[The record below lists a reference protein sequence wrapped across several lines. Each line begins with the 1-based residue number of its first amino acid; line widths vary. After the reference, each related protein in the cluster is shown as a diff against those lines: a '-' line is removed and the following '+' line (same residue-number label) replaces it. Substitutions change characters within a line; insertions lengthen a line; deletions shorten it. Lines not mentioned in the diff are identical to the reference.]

1 MNEQRRPGAHS
12 DPAWTSGPG
21 ATSGSGERAP
31 GDEDLLRRVL
41 AAEADRI
48 EPGPGALPEIQR
60 RIGAGD
66 RGGARRRWRRP
77 EWSLP
82 RLAGGRWRGWSP
94 LAAGAVTVATLSV
107 AAVVVGL
114 ASTVVPTPSD
124 RVEPPPG
131 AVGAQRSASATPD
144 EVQPG
149 PTPPDGAVAPSAGAG
164 TGTPAPGATESTAG
178 LPVYYL
184 GGDPGRPRLYREFH
198 RLWLHDGSA
207 RDRIT
212 AALRNLLD
220 GPVGMDPDYR
230 SPWPEGTDLR
240 EVIVDGDGIAT
251 VDLTGA
257 ARDGVDEVTT
267 RLAVQQLVWT
277 VTAVPGVSGLRLRL
291 DGAPVDRLWG
301 RVDTSG
307 VLRRAPAMEVLAP
320 VWLISPQ
327 HGDTVSR
334 TFQVHVAG
342 ILPEATAQLRIQR
355 GTRTVREQVV
365 TLSIAG
371 PAQGEARF
379 RVTLSPGRYTLTT
392 YAISLE
398 DGSERFLD
406 DHTVTVR

>member
-12 DPAWTSGPG
+12 EPAWTSGPG
-21 ATSGSGERAP
+21 ATSGPGEQAP
-31 GDEDLLRRVL
+31 ADEDLLRRVL
-41 AAEADRI
+41 ATEADRI

-66 RGGARRRWRRP
+66 RGGARRWWRGP
-77 EWSLP
+77 GWSLP
-82 RLAGGRWRGWSP
+82 RVARGWWGGWSP

-107 AAVVVGL
+107 AAVLVGL
-114 ASTVVPTPSD
+114 AGTVVPAPSD
-124 RVEPPPG
+124 RAEPPPG
-131 AVGAQRSASATPD
+131 ADRPATLTVSPD
-144 EVQPG
+144 DVRTG
-149 PTPPDGAVAPSAGAG
+149 PTPPDGAVAPSAGTG
-164 TGTPAPGATESTAG
+164 PGTPAPGATESTAD

-184 GGDPGRPRLYREFH
+184 GGDRARPRLYREFH

-230 SPWPEGTDLR
+230 NPWPEGTDLR
-240 EVIVDGDGIAT
+240 EVSVDDGIAT
-251 VDLTGA
+251 VDLAGA
-257 ARDGVDEVTT
+257 SRDGVDEVTT

-291 DGAPVDRLWG
+291 DGAAVDRLWG

-307 VLRRAPAMEVLAP
+307 VLRRAPALEVLAP

-327 HGDTVSR
+327 HGDAVSR
-334 TFQVHVAG
+334 SFQVHVAG

-365 TLSIAG
+365 TLSVAG
-371 PAQGEARF
+371 PAQGEATF
-379 RVTLSPGRYTLTT
+379 RVTLPPGRYTLTT